1 MQAIQRSQELYTSKL
16 AVLRATNM
24 SEVQMEYE
32 KERAKLEILKEFKE
46 KGLAFTKKEV
56 KKGFSLAVAMQ
67 GARAVSGLM
76 KQLGSDLMDAEV
88 TTEQAF
94 TNMAVSAFDMIA
106 STLME
111 FILAE
116 GIKQAF
122 MQKTLVV
129 KAATAATESSID
141 TGVASKKIAT
151 QIATTGTVVSTQ
163 AVEAGT
169 KTISAYS
176 SLGPIGT
183 AIGIAAAAGLMSL
196 ILGMMSQIKKA
207 KGGGIGYGE
216 GLYKKFASGGFV
228 SGGVAG
234 KDSIP
239 ALLMPGEY
247 VLPVPIVDAIRSGT
261 PPPTPGKYAFGGSVS
276 SSNSSGTTVVFSP
289 HIQTIA
295 LPTSVQNM
303 RYFRDT
309 VTRTQGKLA
318 KLAG

>member
-56 KKGFSLAVAMQ
+56 KKGFSLAV
-67 GARAVSGLM
+67 
-76 KQLGSDLMDAEV
+76 MDAEV